1 MNRIY
6 RRIGHEVAAE
16 GGRSPDAI
24 EEFYSA
30 IDFVCEYKPDERMV
44 FETEMRED
52 SAGVLCMT

>member
-24 EEFYSA
+24 EEFCSA
-30 IDFVCEYKPDERMV
+30 IDFVHEDKK
-44 FETEMRED
+44 REKTV
-52 SAGVLCMT
+52 ARAKKR